1 MTAGD
6 AATVAA
12 LDDIRILDL
21 TGQLGQY
28 ATKLLADLGA
38 DVVKVEPPSGS
49 QARTVPPFYHDDP
62 DEIRS
67 IDFWYYNTNKRSVT
81 LNLHSEDGQEIL
93 RRLLAKADVLVESFP
108 PADARELLPSDDE
121 LREINPRLIHCSIT
135 GFGTWGPHAD
145 YASSDLIGLAMSGV
159 LTLAGFPDRAPTML
173 PGGQAYISAGV
184 QAAQGILAAILQR
197 DHTGRAQNVEVSM
210 QEALSLSQ
218 ETAMQFW
225 DMRRELR
232 KRTGDAR
239 LLPGVGTYVCKDG
252 HVYMMVGV
260 AGFGAPW
267 PVLAQWMDE
276 EGMVG
281 DLLDDEWQQLLN
293 STDLRSLTLLMTD
306 PERLQAAMAKFAH
319 VNEVLS
325 AFLETKTKQELYEE
339 GQRRRLLIGP
349 VNSAKD
355 LLESKHLNA
364 RGWYRQV
371 EHPEIDDEITYPGP
385 PYRHNES
392 EWNIRRRPPLLG
404 EHTTEVLGDELGL
417 TREELAALMG
427 AGVI

>member
-1 MTAGD
+1 MTVGD
-6 AATVAA
+6 AGPSAA
-12 LDDIRILDL
+12 LDDIRVLDL

-38 DVVKVEPPSGS
+38 DVIKLEPPSGS
-49 QARTVPPFYHDDP
+49 PARSAPPFYHDDT
-62 DEIRS
+62 DENRS

-81 LNLHSEDGQEIL
+81 LNLRSEDGQEIL
-93 RRLLAKADVLVESFP
+93 RRLLATADVLVESFP
-108 PADARELLPSDDE
+108 PAAAREVLPSDEE
-121 LREINPRLIHCSIT
+121 LREINPRLVHCSIT

-145 YASSDLIGLAMSGV
+145 YAASDLVGLAMSGV
-159 LTLAGFPDRAPTML
+159 LTLAGYPDRAPTMH

-184 QAAQGILAAILQR
+184 QAAQGILAALLQR
-197 DHTGRAQNVEVSM
+197 DRIGHGQSVEVSM

-225 DMRRELR
+225 DMRREIR
-232 KRTGDAR
+232 KRTGDSR
-239 LLPGVGTYVCKDG
+239 LLPGVGTYACKDG

-276 EGMVG
+276 EGMAG
-281 DLLDDEWQQLLN
+281 DLLSDEWQVLLAGA
-293 STDLRSLTLLMTD
+293 DLRNLTLLMTQPD
-306 PERLQAAMAKFAH
+306 KLQEMMTRFAH

-325 AFLETKTKQELYEE
+325 AFLATKTKQQLYEE

-355 LLESKHLNA
+355 LLENTQLNA
-364 RGWYRQV
+364 RSWYQQV
-371 EHPEIDDEITYPGP
+371 EHPELGATVTYPGP
-385 PYRHNES
+385 PYRHS
-392 EWNIRRRPPLLG
+392 ETPWRIARRPPLLG
-404 EHTTEVLGDELGL
+404 EHTAEVLGDELGL
-417 TREELAALMG
+417 TRDELTILMG
-427 AGVI
+427 SGG

>member
-1 MTAGD
+1 MTVGD
-6 AATVAA
+6 AGPSAA
-12 LDDIRILDL
+12 LDDIRVLDL

-38 DVVKVEPPSGS
+38 DVIKLEPPSGS
-49 QARTVPPFYHDDP
+49 PARSAPPFYHDDP
-62 DEIRS
+62 DENRS

-81 LNLHSEDGQEIL
+81 LNLRSEDGQEIL
-93 RRLLAKADVLVESFP
+93 RRLLATADVLVESFP
-108 PADARELLPSDDE
+108 PAAAREVLPSDEE
-121 LREINPRLIHCSIT
+121 LREINPRLVHCSIT

-145 YASSDLIGLAMSGV
+145 YAASDLVGLAMSGV
-159 LTLAGFPDRAPTML
+159 LTLAGYPDRAPTMH

-184 QAAQGILAAILQR
+184 QAAQGILAALLQR
-197 DHTGRAQNVEVSM
+197 DRIGHGQSVEVSM

-225 DMRRELR
+225 DMRREIR
-232 KRTGDAR
+232 KRTGDSR
-239 LLPGVGTYVCKDG
+239 LLPGVGTYACKDG

-276 EGMVG
+276 EGMAG
-281 DLLDDEWQQLLN
+281 DLLSDEWQVLLAGA
-293 STDLRSLTLLMTD
+293 DLRNLTLLMTQPD
-306 PERLQAAMAKFAH
+306 KLQEMMTRFAH

-325 AFLETKTKQELYEE
+325 AFLATKTKQQLYEE

-355 LLESKHLNA
+355 LLENTQLNA
-364 RGWYRQV
+364 RSWYQQV
-371 EHPEIDDEITYPGP
+371 EHPELGATVTYPGP
-385 PYRHNES
+385 PYRHS
-392 EWNIRRRPPLLG
+392 ETPWRIARRPPLLG
-404 EHTTEVLGDELGL
+404 EHTAEVLGDELGL
-417 TREELAALMG
+417 TRDELTILMG